1 VCVIG
6 DQRPSAVAI
15 LVVNREGWLQLAR
28 DLAIDPADLDASY
41 ATDTLLSRIS
51 AQTSGLSQVWQVR
64 AIFATTTPWT
74 IDDGSLTPTLKV
86 KRRVIE
92 ARFEK
97 QIDFV
102 YGSIAQ
108 HRRSAASHRPALVR
122 ADS

>member
-74 IDDGSLTPTLKV
+74 IEDGSLTPTLKV

-92 ARFEK
+92 ERFKE
-97 QIDFV
+97 QIDAL
-102 YGSIAQ
+102 YGRIARQ
-108 HRRSAASHRPALVR
+108 RQSGASRPKIDCLAP
-122 ADS
+122 